1 MGTTLSEPVS
11 RKLVSVSEVA
21 AATGLAEP
29 TVRGMLDR
37 GEWPGIKVGQ
47 RRTWRMSASVLDAIL
62 AGRDPSTLRT

>member
-37 GEWPGIKVGQ
+37 GEWPGI
-47 RRTWRMSASVLDAIL
+47 
-62 AGRDPSTLRT
+62 